1 MKKKFIEINEKNN
14 FIEKRKRYELLPTFI
29 QEDGEPNNGLD
40 YSDTGKDGRK
50 NTIETYSQNE
60 VVNDKDVNSTDDL
73 HQNNSQSL
81 ADKLDKN
88 PANQEAPEKKIQNVC
103 HSS

>member
-1 MKKKFIEINEKNN
+1 M
-14 FIEKRKRYELLPTFI
+14 
-29 QEDGEPNNGLD
+29 
-40 YSDTGKDGRK
+40 
-50 NTIETYSQNE
+50 
-60 VVNDKDVNSTDDL
+60 VNDKDVNSTDDL

-103 HSS
+103 HSSWQIKANQIKQAGSKWNCQWIWNACLPIHQPAPNKNGDIIEISSN

>member
-1 MKKKFIEINEKNN
+1 M
-14 FIEKRKRYELLPTFI
+14 L
-29 QEDGEPNNGLD
+29 
-40 YSDTGKDGRK
+40 
-50 NTIETYSQNE
+50 
-60 VVNDKDVNSTDDL
+60 NDKDVNSTDDL